1 MGNVITTGAG
11 RLGRMLKDLVC
22 GGRTGGLSLLRRG
35 ATFTEDWLLGKQ
47 RALYGLAVFR
57 ILIGV
62 MGMGILAANWSTRL
76 YAYGAGSAW
85 TGQHLYPGSDF
96 AKTWLFGWFR
106 FVGPNDLGFSLSY
119 IGLFVV
125 AFLVAIGW
133 RTKFVL
139 PVYLVFYVSFI
150 EMNDLLS
157 DQSDNLLRMVMI
169 YMLFANTSAR
179 LSLDARRHTKSHD
192 SLRRFERR
200 SRITRPYSALFHNLA
215 IVVTTMHVGFVYMS
229 GALYKAQGGTW
240 GAGTAV
246 YGPLMVDRFST
257 WPEIA
262 KVITTWGPMVAAFSW
277 GTIILQMMFLPML
290 LNRITRIIV
299 LIGIMSFHVGI
310 GVLMGLPFF
319 SMAMIA
325 VDAIFVRDHTWRAMG
340 RGLKRAWDDA
350 ARRSPGVTMAER
362 RSTAVAVAATPVD
375 DAWAGSAPVSPTV
388 FPDDLEARPTPVTT
402 VPDTSVVTTATGTA
416 DLWTRQSVASAPRA
430 SSPEAPHPDADAD
443 ADAGS
448 TERHDDSVVV

>member
-1 MGNVITTGAG
+1 MSNVISTVAG
-11 RLGRMLKDLVC
+11 RLGRTAKDLVC
-22 GGRTGGLSLLRRG
+22 ANGAEGRTVLRRG
-35 ATFTEDWLLGKQ
+35 ADFVEHWLLGKK

-85 TGQHLYPGSDF
+85 TGQAMYPSSDF
-96 AKTWLFGWFR
+96 SKIWLFSWFNTI
-106 FVGPNDLGFSLSY
+106 GPNEVGFTLSY

-169 YMLFANTSAR
+169 YMLFADTSAR
-179 LSLDARRHTKSHD
+179 LSLDARRHAKSHD
-192 SLRRFERR
+192 TLRRFDRR
-200 SRITRPYSALFHNLA
+200 SSWVRPYNALFHNLA
-215 IVVTTMHVGFVYMS
+215 IAVTVMHVGFVYMS
-229 GALYKAQGGTW
+229 GALYKAQGTTW

-262 KVITTWGPMVAAFSW
+262 KIITTWGPMVAAFSW

-290 LNRITRIIV
+290 LNRITRITV

-325 VDAIFVRDHTWRAMG
+325 VDALFVRDTTWRAMG
-340 RGLKRAWDDA
+340 RGIKRAWQNA
-350 ARRSPGVTMAER
+350 ARRPESIPFAER
-362 RSTAVAVAATPVD
+362 RETAAAVAAMPAD
-375 DAWAGSAPVSPTV
+375 NAWTG
-388 FPDDLEARPTPVTT
+388 ARPVPATIAQEAPLAPASPVTVDVTT
-402 VPDTSVVTTATGTA
+402 VQDATSVHDAA
-416 DLWTRQSVASAPRA
+416 SVPEPTRA
-430 SSPEAPHPDADAD
+430 SRPTVQD
-443 ADAGS
+443 
-448 TERHDDSVVV
+448 DDSTAQRDAVQV

>member
-1 MGNVITTGAG
+1 MSTTFTTEAT

-22 GGRTGGLSLLRRG
+22 AGRAGALTLLRRG
-35 ATFTEDWLLGKQ
+35 AGFSEDWLLGKK

-96 AKTWLFGWFR
+96 PKIWLFGWFN
-106 FVGPNDLGFSLSY
+106 FVGPNDVGFTLSY

-169 YMLFANTSAR
+169 YMLFADTSAR
-179 LSLDARRHTKSHD
+179 LSLDARRHAKSHD
-192 SLRRFERR
+192 SLRRFDQR
-200 SRITRPYSALFHNLA
+200 SRMVRPYSAMFHNMA

-262 KVITTWGPMVAAFSW
+262 KLITAWGPMVAAFSW

-290 LNRITRIIV
+290 LNRITRIVV
-299 LIGIMSFHVGI
+299 LIGIMSFHLGI

-340 RGLKRAWDDA
+340 RGLGRAWRNA
-350 ARRSPGVTMAER
+350 GRRPDLIPLAER
-362 RSTAVAVAATPVD
+362 RETAAAVAAEPVD
-375 DAWAGSAPVSPTV
+375 NAWVGRRPAPQPVGLEAHSAPAS
-388 FPDDLEARPTPVTT
+388 PVTAD
-402 VPDTSVVTTATGTA
+402 VPSFTSVPIDPTAA
-416 DLWTRQSVASAPRA
+416 SVADDTRA
-430 SSPEAPHPDADAD
+430 SRLAAEKSAAQRDAVDA
-443 ADAGS
+443 
-448 TERHDDSVVV
+448 

>member
-1 MGNVITTGAG
+1 MGNIITAEAA
-11 RLGRMLKDLVC
+11 RLGRMLKDLAC
-22 GGRTGGLSLLRRG
+22 AGRAGVVTLASRG
-35 ATFTEDWLLGKQ
+35 ATFSEDWLLGKK

-96 AKTWLFGWFR
+96 EKIWLFKWFN
-106 FVGPNDLGFSLSY
+106 FVGPDNVGFTLSY
-119 IGLFVV
+119 IGLFVI

-169 YMLFANTSAR
+169 YMLFADTSAR
-179 LSLDARRHTKSHD
+179 LSLDARRHAKSHD
-192 SLRRFERR
+192 ALRRFDRR
-200 SRITRPYSALFHNLA
+200 SRMVRPYTAMFHNLA

-262 KVITTWGPMVAAFSW
+262 KIITTWGPMVAAFSW

-340 RGLKRAWDDA
+340 RGLKRAWGNA
-350 ARRSPGVTMAER
+350 ARRSPGVTLAER
-362 RSTAVAVAATPVD
+362 RTTADAVAATPVD
-375 DAWAGSAPVSPTV
+375 DAWSGAAPVSPVVAT
-388 FPDDLEARPTPVTT
+388 DDLEAGVAPVATAT
-402 VPDTSVVTTATGTA
+402 DVDVVTTTPEPAT
-416 DLWTRQSVASAPRA
+416 LWTRRPAESASRA
-430 SSPEAPHPDADAD
+430 SSPDDADAD
-443 ADAGS
+443 ATD
-448 TERHDDSVVV
+448 RRDDSVVV